1 MGHVRLSEH
10 INAPVDHVWDMNV
23 SCDRLVEW
31 NVNIVEVKDC
41 PGRLDTVGAKAT
53 TIGRVMGRK
62 VEGQTE
68 TIRVDKP
75 QIFEERITGSGG
87 IVASINTSFA
97 AAGGGTDVT
106 VEVDYTFPAG
116 FFGGIAEKLLGG
128 SLERD
133 ARHSMENFKELC
145 EATAP
150 ARV

>member
-10 INAPVDHVWDMNV
+10 IDAPVDHVWDMNV
-23 SCDRLVEW
+23 SCDRLAEW

-41 PGRLDTVGAKAT
+41 PGRLDAVGAKAT

-68 TIRVDKP
+68 TLRVDKP
-75 QIFEERITGSGG
+75 QIFEERITATGG
-87 IVASINTSFA
+87 IVASVKTSFA
-97 AAGGGTDVT
+97 AARGGTDVT

-133 ARHSMENFKELC
+133 TRHSMENFKELC

>member
-10 INAPVDHVWDMNV
+10 INAPIDHVWDMNV
-23 SCDRLVEW
+23 SCERLPEW
-31 NVNIVEVKDC
+31 NVNVVEVRDC
-41 PGRLDTVGAKAT
+41 PGRLDRVGAKAT

-62 VEGQTE
+62 VEGQLE
-68 TIRVDKP
+68 TIRAEKP
-75 QIFEERITGSGG
+75 RAFEQRITGAGG
-87 IVASINTSFA
+87 IVASINASFA
-97 AAGGGTDVT
+97 AADGGTDVT
-106 VEVDYTFPAG
+106 VELDYTFPAG

-133 ARHSMENFKELC
+133 TRHSMENFKELS

>member
-23 SCDRLVEW
+23 SCERLPEW

-41 PGRLDTVGAKAT
+41 PERLDTVGAKTT

-62 VEGQTE
+62 VEGQIE
-68 TIRVDKP
+68 TIRAEKP
-75 QIFEERITGSGG
+75 QIFEERITASGG
-87 IVASINTSFA
+87 IVASITASFA
-97 AAGGGTDVT
+97 AAGVGTDVT
-106 VEVDYTFPAG
+106 IEVDYTFPAG

-133 ARHSMENFKELC
+133 TRHSMENFKELC